1 MKFRNFL
8 SLSIVTLFTG
18 LAVQAQDDLSRP
30 ATGNVGTPVTSG
42 NVSVSAP
49 TGIKCCGKLLIRKPG
64 SKSNAAPVV
73 LATAVLAGKN
83 AAGID
88 LTFDMLDPY
97 GRTIDRKLWRVEKY
111 ESGDIFFDASKVGR
125 PAAGKKYKLRV
136 RYGTKF
142 MDYSVQ

>member
-83 AAGID
+83 A
-88 LTFDMLDPY
+88 
-97 GRTIDRKLWRVEKY
+97 
-111 ESGDIFFDASKVGR
+111 KVGR
-125 PAAGKKYKLRV
+125 PAAGKKNKLRV